1 MISAIIACFV
11 IGYTVIVFEHPL
23 RLDKTVPA
31 LLMGAI
37 CWALIS
43 LGFNSGALNI
53 VDGHEHLFTLSHEI
67 MDVVKAAIAA
77 GGADEQLIQAFTQA
91 ITQVPELLPEL
102 QTEYVHRFEETLHH
116 MHDMGTAVTGANI
129 EEAFHHTNEEGFGSN
144 LLHHLGKTAEILIFL
159 IGAMTIVE
167 IVDLHRG
174 FDILKGWI
182 STRSKKKLLWIVGAL
197 GFILSA
203 IIDNLTATIVLVTLL
218 RKLVPNREERIWYVA
233 MIVIAAN
240 AGGAWS
246 PIGDVTTTMLWIGK
260 RVTTLGLVE
269 YLILPSLV
277 CFVVPFLIASYLK
290 PFQGNISS
298 PELESNEG
306 VSESNERLLSSKT
319 MLFLGLGMIV
329 FVPIFKTI
337 THLPP
342 YIGMMLSL
350 GVVWLVSEYIHPEE
364 DFTDERK
371 EVYSAHK
378 ALSRIE
384 MSSILFFL
392 GILMGVAALETIAIG
407 NVGALRAVADQLRAI
422 IPNQDIVIFIL
433 GFLSAIIDNVPL
445 VAASMGMYDL
455 KVFAEDDKL
464 WHFIAYSA
472 GTGGSMLIIGSAAG
486 VAAMGMERIDFIWY
500 FKKIA
505 WLAFIGFA
513 AGAAVFLLIEH
524 FINPI
529 AG

>member
-1 MISAIIACFV
+1 MLSAVIACFV
-11 IGYTVIVFEHPL
+11 IGYVVIVFEHPL

-31 LLMGAI
+31 LLMGAL
-37 CWALIS
+37 CWALLS
-43 LGFNSGALNI
+43 LGFNAGAL
-53 VDGHEHLFTLSHEI
+53 
-67 MDVVKAAIAA
+67 DVVDSYGQLFSMGGHGVDSLSEAAHHEAEH
-77 GGADEQLIQAFTQA
+77 GFT
-91 ITQVPELLPEL
+91 
-102 QTEYVHRFEETLHH
+102 
-116 MHDMGTAVTGANI
+116 
-129 EEAFHHTNEEGFGSN
+129 GS

-182 STRSKKKLLWIVGAL
+182 STRSKKKLLWIVGVL

-218 RKLVPNREERIWYVA
+218 RKLVPNREERIWFVA
-233 MIVIAAN
+233 LIVIAAN

-260 RVTTLGLVE
+260 RVTTAGLVE
-269 YLILPSLV
+269 YLIIPSII
-277 CFVVPFLIASYLK
+277 CFVLPFIVASFLK
-290 PFQGNISS
+290 PFQGNLL
-298 PELESNEG
+298 PEEVKSEDG
-306 VSESNERLLSSKT
+306 VEVGTERLLSSKT

-364 DFTDERK
+364 DFKEERK
-371 EVYSAHK
+371 DIYSAHK

-392 GILMGVAALETIAIG
+392 GILMAVAALETVAVG
-407 NVGALRAVADQLRAI
+407 DVGALRAVADQLRAV
-422 IPNQDIVIFIL
+422 IPNQDTVIIVL

-445 VAASMGMYDL
+445 VAASMGMYDIAN
-455 KVFAEDDKL
+455 FPEDSKL

-513 AGAAVFLLIEH
+513 AGAAAFLFIEAY
-524 FINPI
+524 FNPI
-529 AG
+529 TG